1 MIRFHLVLF
10 AMVLLCLAVG
20 SRGFRYR
27 RTELTPGRSS
37 PWSFFGSTRRR
48 TAFTTRRRYS
58 FSSTRRRTLFT
69 TRRRYSF
76 SSSRR
81 RTVFTTKYSPGF
93 STRRIPFPTTNP
105 ATFSTWFSTSR
116 IPFPT
121 IQPSNSSYIKMEDLT
136 PALTAKALTVGYRT
150 NVKPPTSLYK
160 YVVHENLDPDS
171 FNVNGNQLYTAF
183 IMAQYNNIEN
193 CLIIPKHE
201 RYTSTRCAALF
212 RSRVTD
218 STIFR
223 LKSEFTATHSYN
235 APQSISLCCTCC
247 NGSEKMLSG
256 LTIIL
261 SVLVSFMLF

>member
-27 RTELTPGRSS
+27 RTELTPGRRYSS

-69 TRRRYSF
+69 TRRRY
-76 SSSRR
+76 
-81 RTVFTTKYSPGF
+81 
-93 STRRIPFPTTNP
+93 
-105 ATFSTWFSTSR
+105 STWFSTSR

>member
-1 MIRFHLVLF
+1 MNERNLF
-10 AMVLLCLAVG
+10 ITGLRLHNFVSIVSLLPNGTKKRIKSCPILPHPTIYKQQYFYG
-20 SRGFRYR
+20 S
-27 RTELTPGRSS
+27 S
-37 PWSFFGSTRRR
+37 WS
-48 TAFTTRRRYS
+48 S
-58 FSSTRRRTLFT
+58 FSSTRRRTVLT
-69 TRRRYSF
+69 TRRR
-76 SSSRR
+76 
-81 RTVFTTKYSPGF
+81 YSPGF

>member
-1 MIRFHLVLF
+1 MNERNLF
-10 AMVLLCLAVG
+10 ITGLRLHNFVSIVSLLPNGTKKRIKSCPILPHPTIYKQQYFYG
-20 SRGFRYR
+20 S
-27 RTELTPGRSS
+27 S
-37 PWSFFGSTRRR
+37 WS
-48 TAFTTRRRYS
+48 S
-58 FSSTRRRTLFT
+58 FSSTRRRTVLT
-69 TRRRYSF
+69 TRRRY
-76 SSSRR
+76 
-81 RTVFTTKYSPGF
+81 
-93 STRRIPFPTTNP
+93 
-105 ATFSTWFSTSR
+105 STWFSTSR